1 MIRPG
6 SRRGLSALNGVSG
19 ALVGVPDSQGMF
31 RSRSRGKA
39 LARVVYPSSLRR
51 QANAAMTVAA
61 DATFAQTS
69 DPTPVLNGT

>member
-31 RSRSRGKA
+31 RSRSRDRA
-39 LARVVYPSSLRR
+39 LVRVVNPSHPRLV
-51 QANAAMTVAA
+51 TVVQTPVEIVACV
-61 DATFAQTS
+61 QTS
-69 DPTPVLNGT
+69 DPTQVLTGK